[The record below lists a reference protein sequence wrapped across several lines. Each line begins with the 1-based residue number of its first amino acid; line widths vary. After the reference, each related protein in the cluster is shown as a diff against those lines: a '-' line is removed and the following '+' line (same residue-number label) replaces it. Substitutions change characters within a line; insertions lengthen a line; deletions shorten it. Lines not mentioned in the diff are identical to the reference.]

1 MVITKLGG
9 NLGEDFVDILDTDLG
24 EVVCENCEVLLLH
37 LLGCLDSE
45 LNLGVDLSKPVAI
58 LGTDLGIIIYFI
70 CSIALVRVSLI
81 FRLGCGII

>member
-24 EVVCENCEVLLLH
+24 KVVCENSDVLLLH

-45 LNLGVDLSKPVAI
+45 LNLSVDLGKPVAI
-58 LGTDLGIIIYFI
+58 LSTNLGIIVA
-70 CSIALVRVSLI
+70 SIALIRVSLI
-81 FRLGCGII
+81 SRITRGIV

>member
-24 EVVCENCEVLLLH
+24 EVVCENSDVLLLH

-58 LGTDLGIIIYFI
+58 LSTNLGIIVA
-70 CSIALVRVSLI
+70 SIALIRVSLI
-81 FRLGCGII
+81 SRITRGIV

>member
-24 EVVCENCEVLLLH
+24 EVVCEYSEVLLLH

-45 LNLGVDLSKPVAI
+45 LNLSVDLGKPVAI
-58 LGTDLGIIIYFI
+58 LSTNLGIIVA
-70 CSIALVRVSLI
+70 SIALIRVSLI
-81 FRLGCGII
+81 SRITRGIV

>member
-24 EVVCENCEVLLLH
+24 EVVCENSDVLLLH

-45 LNLGVDLSKPVAI
+45 LNLSVDLGKPVAI
-58 LGTDLGIIIYFI
+58 LSTNLGIIVA
-70 CSIALVRVSLI
+70 SIALIRVSLI
-81 FRLGCGII
+81 SRITRGIV